1 MAAGSFP
8 NCVLLEDGSLRC
20 FGELVADFQ
29 KDRWSVPR
37 YVAADLGAIKQVACG
52 DGYICVLLEDG
63 SLECFNTCTLL
74 EDGSVRCFGLNIHGQ
89 CSVPTDL
96 STVADVPI

>member
-8 NCVLLEDGSLRC
+8 NCDLLENSSLRC

-52 DGYICVLLEDG
+52 MRYTCILLENG
-63 SLECFNTCTLL
+63 SL
-74 EDGSVRCFGLNIHGQ
+74 RCFGLNIHGQ

-96 STVADVPI
+96 STVADIPI

>member
-1 MAAGSFP
+1 MPTFGGAIKHVAAGSFH
-8 NCVLLEDGSLRC
+8 NCFLLENGSLRC

-52 DGYICVLLEDG
+52 MRYTCILLENG
-63 SLECFNTCTLL
+63 SL
-74 EDGSVRCFGLNIHGQ
+74 RCFGLNIHGQ

-96 STVADVPI
+96 STVADIPI